1 MWRAGQRL
9 APPSETSWFA
19 SWHMWTWAWSRQLQ
33 SFCSSSAKKAV
44 SDLKWR
50 RRGWKICGL
59 FGWVQ
64 FMRIITLTHQ
74 DLCVAVPPFSKC
86 VVLQWTTC
94 WSTRGTET
102 QQDFL
107 RLEDFLEEG
116 EERLSTLTMR
126 TQTQK
131 NTNLPN
137 LCESSTL
144 GLQ

>member
-50 RRGWKICGL
+50 RRGWKMWPFRLSAVYEINYLNTSG
-59 FGWVQ
+59 
-64 FMRIITLTHQ
+64 FM
-74 DLCVAVPPFSKC
+74 CSSAPFSKC